1 MDNHIKVTYP
11 DSEKVYLNGT
21 LYPDLRVGMRRV
33 NLTPTVSIDAEGR
46 RVERP
51 NARFMCTTPVV
62 RTATGTL
69 TST

>member
-33 NLTPTVSIDAEGR
+33 NLTPTVSIDAR
-46 RVERP
+46 ADAWSAPMR
-51 NARFMCTTPVV
+51 RFMCTTPVV